1 MLTKEQVEKLLNRS
15 LTSSEAANFE
25 TYLKIAIERLEEL
38 LCMRLC
44 GDDSERTYAPRNGYR
59 TLYVDPFT
67 DINSVTIDGTE
78 VDEDD
83 YTIKQNDR
91 YSGGWYNSIEFDEKL
106 HCKKVVVDADWGFD
120 CLPVD
125 LQLLLAAIFDNIGKQ
140 NELDRTIN
148 SKKIED
154 FQVSYNHSSITFSD
168 TLWDSLEKDYRS
180 IIDKYSLCDTGSI
193 EHGSVRNFCYDRLH
207 FS

>member
-25 TYLKIAIERLEEL
+25 TYLEIAIERLEEL

-91 YSGGWYNSIEFDEKL
+91 YSGSWYNSIEFDEKL

-125 LQLLLAAIFDNIGKQ
+125 LQLLLAKLFAQGSIEQTSDNQVK
-140 NELDRTIN
+140 

-154 FQVSYNHSSITFSD
+154 FTVTYKDGTTFSEFVSANQA
-168 TLWDSLEKDYRS
+168 TL
-180 IIDKYSLCDTGSI
+180 DKYSLCNVGDVQHGSI
-193 EHGSVRNFCYDRLH
+193 RSFCDDRLY